1 MLHVLIGV
9 FFVLHGL
16 VHLLWFVV
24 PWRITTV
31 DGLPYATTILAGRLD
46 VGRAG
51 IRIVGLLWLAATVL
65 WLAAGLALVFAAPWW
80 PRAGGGRG
88 DLLGGAVR
96 AGPAGRQVRSG
107 DQRGNPASAAAQPV
121 VRLAGI
127 AQTATRRV
135 RTWACELRN
144 SRALLWPVS

>member
-1 MLHVLIGV
+1 MLHVMIGV

-24 PWRITTV
+24 PWQVTTV

-51 IRIVGLLWLAATVL
+51 IRIVGLFWLAATVL

-80 PRAGGGRG
+80 PGLAAAA
-88 DLLGGAVR
+88 AVF
-96 AGPAGRQVRSG
+96 
-107 DQRGNPASAAAQPV
+107 SAALCVLGLPV
-121 VRLAGI
+121 AKYGLAI
-127 AQTATRRV
+127 NAAI
-135 RTWACELRN
+135 
-144 SRALLWPVS
+144 LLLLVLNQSFGWLA

>member
-1 MLHVLIGV
+1 MLPVIIGV

-24 PWRITTV
+24 PWQVTTV

-51 IRIVGLLWLAATVL
+51 IRIVGLLWLAVTVV

-80 PRAGGGRG
+80 PGLA
-88 DLLGGAVR
+88 A
-96 AGPAGRQVRSG
+96 AA
-107 DQRGNPASAAAQPV
+107 AIFSAALCVLGLPDAKYG
-121 VRLAGI
+121 LAI
-127 AQTATRRV
+127 DLAI
-135 RTWACELRN
+135 
-144 SRALLWPVS
+144 LLVLLLNRSFGWLA